1 MPCYFDNMV
10 RNYFVCDEYAVNAHI
25 DDLRNNLELRS
36 TLLYDFINS
45 TVYHFGPPSYDC
57 NTPDINKINFE
68 TWRQEVYAIM
78 TNDID
83 LDDMTTIELDKCNM
97 FWAAMEE
104 QNIWDGYI
112 LAERLQNVFNNS
124 PVSYQRHYIEILE
137 IENNEQP
144 HADNIEFESGDELSD
159 NDYLS
164 ESEGEE
170 EEDDDYT
177 PEEAL
182 DIINNMSDE
191 EAGVS
196 DAETVIVDSDEE
208 DNLSEA
214 ETDTEPDTEPE
225 TDTECDEDDE
235 ETNIIAHIRSVTN
248 NDPAAIMRIIHTL
261 QNYALTTNRVNV

>member
-10 RNYFVCDEYAVNAHI
+10 RNYFVCGSSDVNENINH
-25 DDLRNNLELRS
+25 LRDNLELRS

-112 LAERLQNVFNNS
+112 LAGRLQNVFNNS

-137 IENNEQP
+137 IENNAQS
-144 HADNIEFESGDELSD
+144 HTDNIEFESEHELSD

-164 ESEGEE
+164 ESESESESEGEAY
-170 EEDDDYT
+170 DYT

-191 EAGVS
+191 EGGVS
-196 DAETVIVDSDEE
+196 EAETVIVDTDEE
-208 DNLSEA
+208 GGVSEA
-214 ETDTEPDTEPE
+214 ETDTEPE
-225 TDTECDEDDE
+225 TDTECDEDHE
-235 ETNIIAHIRSVTN
+235 ETNIIAYIRNVTN
-248 NDPAAIMRIIHTL
+248 NDPAAIMRIIHAL
-261 QNYALTTNRVNV
+261 QNYAQTTNRVNV